1 MVSES
6 MNKKYLTYSFIFIAS
21 ISLHSFADHH
31 DHYSFEEVHADECQA
46 CEENVEIKIA
56 STKNKSNFLKESPES
71 NLINRFVSQKQK
83 SNLSRAPPLD

>member
-1 MVSES
+1 MD
-6 MNKKYLTYSFIFIAS
+6 KKYLLYSFLFIAS
-21 ISLHSFADHH
+21 LSLQSFAVQH
-31 DHYSFEEVHADECQA
+31 DHFSFEEEHFAECQA

-56 STKNKSNFLKESPES
+56 STKNKSNFLKESIES

>member
-1 MVSES
+1 
-6 MNKKYLTYSFIFIAS
+6 MNKRYLTYSFIFVAS

-71 NLINRFVSQKQK
+71 NLINRFVRQKQK
-83 SNLSRAPPLD
+83 SNLSRAPPLN